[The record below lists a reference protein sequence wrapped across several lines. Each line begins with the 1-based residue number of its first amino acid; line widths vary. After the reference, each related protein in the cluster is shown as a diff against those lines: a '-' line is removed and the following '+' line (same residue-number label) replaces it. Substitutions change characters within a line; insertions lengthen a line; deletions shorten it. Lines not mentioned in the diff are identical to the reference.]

1 MNRVLSH
8 IGYIGEDV
16 LLNIKGPHVLV
27 DLALSLEKQELL
39 LPRPITWGE
48 TGTAPPR
55 PSTWVLCCSSFQF
68 HVVFFY
74 ILCLVSNF
82 VCVSALSK
90 LDFLSGFSNAYCKFI
105 TRS

>member
-8 IGYIGEDV
+8 IGYIEEDV

-39 LPRPITWGE
+39 PPRPITWGGGGGV

-68 HVVFFY
+68 RVIFLHSMSYVEFC
-74 ILCLVSNF
+74 LCLCF
-82 VCVSALSK
+82 VE
-90 LDFLSGFSNAYCKFI
+90 
-105 TRS
+105 T